1 MLGLCVLGKS
11 YGFSSG
17 SFSFTNLVLAN
28 ATSHTQNRWQQ
39 AKKKSR
45 MRKEFEKKL
54 KTNINILKGIGIL
67 EIIGG
72 ITGIGLIIWLTLQG
86 METNTYVFLILLVA
100 IAFYIYS
107 IYAGIKLFKY
117 QEKGILHSQILQFI
131 QLISFSI
138 GGTTYLLTSG
148 GNLFIGY
155 NMTEGNLE
163 FKLNI
168 IASEFQLN
176 LMSSEVSDYVY
187 INILAIIVLYLID
200 KSTKTIIE
208 QQNIKLNY
216 EKNLIENLGSE

>member
-17 SFSFTNLVLAN
+17 SFSFTKLVLAN

>member
-1 MLGLCVLGKS
+1 
-11 YGFSSG
+11 
-17 SFSFTNLVLAN
+17 
-28 ATSHTQNRWQQ
+28 
-39 AKKKSR
+39 